1 VIRTLFLTLT
11 HIGFA
16 LGGFALGIY
25 MLPILMAPEAPSAM
39 DVADIQSRSTFSGI
53 FRRELKDS
61 DILHWGDGEVSIGE
75 DAITLVG
82 SIAPG
87 PDYRLYLSPQF
98 VETERDFLSLKSS
111 MVEVGPVKT
120 FDNFI
125 VKLPAEVNPVDYNS
139 VIIWCEAFGQFITA
153 AQYQ

>member
-1 VIRTLFLTLT
+1 MIRTLFLTLT

-75 DAITLVG
+75 DAIN
-82 SIAPG
+82 PG
-87 PDYRLYLSPQF
+87 GQYRSRPRLQA
-98 VETERDFLSLKSS
+98 LSLST
-111 MVEVGPVKT
+111 VR
-120 FDNFI
+120 
-125 VKLPAEVNPVDYNS
+125 
-139 VIIWCEAFGQFITA
+139 
-153 AQYQ
+153 